1 MLVSLSNLAYSLK
14 KSIFLVSL
22 YCVSSTS
29 MIALLV
35 SVQHD
40 IRGFICV
47 IVGLIITVVLLS
59 LGILYKYSSEAI
71 NRKIFFFNL
80 YKLGYTVKKL
90 KKIIKKEVMMYYGFL
105 LMIPFIYIIIILIR
119 CYLHNDITLMFGF
132 IILLVE
138 ILPPCLVGIITYN
151 NYKNIVLKTIK
162 EGMHYE

>member
-1 MLVSLSNLAYSLK
+1 
-14 KSIFLVSL
+14 
-22 YCVSSTS
+22 

-40 IRGFICV
+40 IREFICV

-90 KKIIKKEVMMYYGFL
+90 KWLY
-105 LMIPFIYIIIILIR
+105 
-119 CYLHNDITLMFGF
+119 
-132 IILLVE
+132 
-138 ILPPCLVGIITYN
+138 
-151 NYKNIVLKTIK
+151 
-162 EGMHYE
+162 